1 MIVCL
6 DIVGVENEEEG
17 ILIRDVIEQS
27 LDSLMPRRRNPIFID
42 CHIALDEDMGAA
54 EAMIH
59 QEAEDT
65 FFLAI
70 AQSALEGPTDDLVT
84 LLIHEMVHVR
94 QSERGEKMDFT
105 LDYLDRPFEQ
115 EAYKLQE
122 SMLQKYKY
130 IHDTV

>member
-1 MIVCL
+1 M
-6 DIVGVENEEEG
+6 
-17 ILIRDVIEQS
+17 S
-27 LDSLMPRRRNPIFID
+27 K
-42 CHIALDEDMGAA
+42 
-54 EAMIH
+54 
-59 QEAEDT
+59 
-65 FFLAI
+65 
-70 AQSALEGPTDDLVT
+70 DDLITAVF
-84 LLIHEMVHVR
+84 HEMVHVR

>member
-1 MIVCL
+1 MIYFEVIGGSKSEKQL
-6 DIVGVENEEEG
+6 VEDAFWFALKE
-17 ILIRDVIEQS
+17 
-27 LDSLMPRRRNPIFID
+27 LMPRKKN
-42 CHIALDEDMGAA
+42 LDVLFSLVKMEGTQGFQVMV
-54 EAMIH
+54 E
-59 QEAEDT
+59 ET
-65 FFLAI
+65 FHEIELKKGM
-70 AQSALEGPTDDLVT
+70 SKDDLITAVF
-84 LLIHEMVHVR
+84 HEMVHVR